1 MNVLLVDSES
11 VAHTA
16 QEVCMGI
23 VDRAIASGK
32 GWPDDAVF
40 KVRKVILNGG
50 KPDKVPLLHL
60 EQTWFFESREEAEK
74 LWGSLSDG
82 MFYSNYQARIT
93 MEEWDLGPTVIRDG
107 SFTRTT
113 QINNL

>member
-1 MNVLLVDSES
+1 MELS
-11 VAHTA
+11 V
-16 QEVCMGI
+16 QEFANNI
-23 VDRAIASGK
+23 VSNALASGE
-32 GWPDDAVF
+32 GWPNDAVF

-50 KPDKVPLLHL
+50 YPDKVAPWYLK
-60 EQTWFFESREEAEK
+60 QTWFFESREEAEK

-82 MFYSNYQARIT
+82 MFYSNYSARIT

-113 QINNL
+113 QINNLE

>member
-1 MNVLLVDSES
+1 MDTS
-11 VAHTA
+11 V
-16 QEVCMGI
+16 QEFAKSI
-23 VDRAIASGK
+23 VANAISSGE

-40 KVRKVILNGG
+40 KVRKVILNCG
-50 KPDKVPLLHL
+50 KPDKVAHWHL
-60 EQTWFFESREEAEK
+60 DKTWFFESREEAEK

-93 MEEWDLGPTVIRDG
+93 MEEWDLGPTLIRDY
-107 SFTRTT
+107 SLTPTT